1 MEWYEDLGFE
11 ENPFVDTENTTLIGY
26 DDAIQEINYRIAA
39 GDILFIEGEEGTG
52 KTALLKRVIARFKG
66 RGKIVYLDGKKIE
79 KNINITETIR
89 KSRGFW
95 QRMMG
100 REPENLILLMD
111 DVEKLT
117 RKNSERIK
125 YFYDQNYIRA
135 VIFTGRNYKNTEFT
149 ESLKER
155 ISKVIELKEPSEE
168 DTVEIVKA
176 RLNYTQTIP
185 EDIIKEIYKKS
196 NGNIKT
202 VMENCS
208 KVLDHAIREQGTTTI
223 TMEHLSII
231 GISKPEKKEEKKK
244 KEEDKEKKKEEI
256 GKKKED
262 IDIKIEQI
270 EDEKQ
275 RPTKITIID
284 DDFKP
289 KKETKKEG
297 RKEISKEKDI
307 AEEYY

>member
-26 DDAIQEINYRIAA
+26 DDIIQEINYRIAA

-66 RGKIVYLDGKKIE
+66 RGKIIYLDGKKIE
-79 KNINITETIR
+79 ENINLTETIR
-89 KSRGFW
+89 NSRGFW
-95 QRMMG
+95 QKLIG
-100 REPENLILLMD
+100 KEPENLILLMD

-117 RKNSERIK
+117 MKNSERIK
-125 YFYDQNYIRA
+125 YFYDQNYVRA
-135 VIFTGRNYKNTEFT
+135 VIFTGKNYKTTEFT
-149 ESLKER
+149 ESLRER
-155 ISKVIELKEPSEE
+155 ISKVIKLKEPSEE
-168 DTVEIVKA
+168 DAVEIVRA
-176 RLNYTQTIP
+176 RLNHSQALP
-185 EDIIKEIYKKS
+185 EEIIREIYKKS

-208 KVLDHAIREQGTTTI
+208 KILDYAIREQGTTTV
-223 TMEHLSII
+223 TNEHLSTL
-231 GISKPEKKEEKKK
+231 GISKPEKKEEKRK
-244 KEEDKEKKKEEI
+244 KEEPDKEEK
-256 GKKKED
+256 KKKED

-275 RPTKITIID
+275 RPAKITIID

-289 KKETKKEG
+289 KKETKKEN
-297 RKEISKEKDI
+297 RKEPGKEKDI